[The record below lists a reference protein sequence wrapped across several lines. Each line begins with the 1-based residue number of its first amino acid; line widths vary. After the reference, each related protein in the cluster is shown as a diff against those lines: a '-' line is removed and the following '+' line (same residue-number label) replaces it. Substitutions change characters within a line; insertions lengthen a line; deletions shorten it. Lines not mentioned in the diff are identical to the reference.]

1 MTRRRAGGF
10 GWAPTVSLGLL
21 APSYSAPLL
30 FPLLDSFPS
39 IFNVAPS
46 QSKKLA
52 VYSALSTSSSVANQI
67 RSIEQAVRRLVSLD
81 EREALSNGLEVLAEE
96 YDEGWNSG
104 TDSDEDTD

>member
-1 MTRRRAGGF
+1 
-10 GWAPTVSLGLL
+10 
-21 APSYSAPLL
+21 
-30 FPLLDSFPS
+30 
-39 IFNVAPS
+39 
-46 QSKKLA
+46 

>member
-1 MTRRRAGGF
+1 M
-10 GWAPTVSLGLL
+10 
-21 APSYSAPLL
+21 
-30 FPLLDSFPS
+30 
-39 IFNVAPS
+39 
-46 QSKKLA
+46 
-52 VYSALSTSSSVANQI
+52 YSALSTSSSVANQI

>member
-1 MTRRRAGGF
+1 
-10 GWAPTVSLGLL
+10 VH
-21 APSYSAPLL
+21 
-30 FPLLDSFPS
+30 
-39 IFNVAPS
+39 
-46 QSKKLA
+46 
-52 VYSALSTSSSVANQI
+52 SALSTSSSVANQI